1 MKGKSSVLFF
11 KGKRIQC
18 WLRLTTVNTFYA
30 SFPCN
35 KIMKYLH
42 SLIPYSLFWR
52 NFINFFLKNEFPDNM
67 SDILCPVMLS
77 GLNMIYLLFFTFQ
90 EFLISLSFSISLS
103 FIFQFLQ
110 RFFIYWIFLIKILP
124 FRCYEINSL
133 QLTDGREW
141 VLLFPN
147 DGKGV
152 RGWFPSTRQ
161 FCGQNASRSER
172 MRDEKGCETELCCA
186 ITANR
191 RSARLDGHSQL
202 WNQPA
207 GIRFALTRTIS
218 RHASQPL
225 GQRGKGE
232 EKIESERETAE
243 SGDYLKRVI
252 QRIS

>member
-1 MKGKSSVLFF
+1 MSGYVIWIKYDIFAIFYFS
-11 KGKRIQC
+11 RI
-18 WLRLTTVNTFYA
+18 F
-30 SFPCN
+30 
-35 KIMKYLH
+35 
-42 SLIPYSLFWR
+42 
-52 NFINFFLKNEFPDNM
+52 NFFVFLNFFVFHFPI
-67 SDILCPVMLS
+67 SS
-77 GLNMIYLLFFTFQ
+77 TFSHLLD
-90 EFLISLSFSISLS
+90 
-103 FIFQFLQ
+103 
-110 RFFIYWIFLIKILP
+110 FLIKILP
-124 FRCYEINSL
+124 FRCYGINSL

-141 VLLFPN
+141 VLLSPN

-161 FCGQNASRSER
+161 FCGQNASCSER
-172 MRDEKGCETELCCA
+172 TRDEKGCETELCCA

-232 EKIESERETAE
+232 EKIESERETA
-243 SGDYLKRVI
+243 GDYLKHVI